1 MSIAPRADVSS
12 LWRGGL
18 AAGLWLLM
26 ALTVHAELLLV
37 EPFDTNVPDNSPVGG
52 IPGWHILALSD
63 GRLMDFTPT
72 APNGLYPSISH
83 SLPGAGAS
91 KPGYLVMGAGNLVSN
106 VFAWM
111 DCPTNLDQRAVT
123 TIQFYTRN
131 DAPNAETRIA
141 VQIDQRW
148 YASAHVF
155 HAPGSNSVWSLNSL
169 PLNTNATAWRRL
181 DTNTLTVDAELTGLL
196 PRGDISAIGILGR
209 NSGPGKIRVDEL
221 TVHSGPVMD
230 PAYFVGCWIWAEK
243 TYDRQTCRFW
253 KTIEIP
259 QGVAVTRARLRLT
272 ADNSYRAFFDGTEFA
287 QGSEWRRLTEYDLT
301 LVLTPGTH
309 VLAIEAFNEYGWAGL
324 AAGVVVELENGRT
337 IKLPSDASWLVIPHG
352 QRGWTTRK
360 TPRDDWQA
368 ARMNYQFR
376 DLPDLPRNPVVLLPA
391 ALRPVV
397 VHFWQRGW
405 FQITLLSFCL
415 VVAVVCLRLLAQLA
429 LQSKAQQVLQ
439 RERAR
444 IARDIH
450 DDLGAGLTHLVLLG
464 ETAQQEL
471 AGDTKARAQFEKI
484 SEVGRRLVGA
494 IDEVVW
500 TVNSQRDSLRD
511 FEIYI
516 CRYAENFLRARSIR
530 CRLDVDDEIPQVI
543 FDLATRRSLFL
554 AIKEVLNNIAKHSQA
569 TEVALEI
576 HITDG
581 KVHVNIKDN
590 GKGFD
595 FSTRDQ
601 SRNGLTNMAQRMV
614 ELGGSFQVHSQPGAG
629 CRIELVA
636 QLVGGSRRLRRWW
649 RRESNLIAQV
659 VKQKPSA

>member
-18 AAGLWLLM
+18 AAVVGLLM
-26 ALTVHAELLLV
+26 ALTVRAELLLV
-37 EPFDTNVPDNSPVGG
+37 EHFDANVPDNSPVGV
-52 IPGWHILALSD
+52 IPGWHVLALSN
-63 GRLMDFTPT
+63 GSLMDFTPT
-72 APNGLYPSISH
+72 ALNGLYPSISH

-91 KPGYLVMGAGNLVSN
+91 EPGYLVMGAGNLVSN

-111 DCPTNLDQRAVT
+111 ECPTNLDQRAVT
-123 TIQFYTRN
+123 AIQFYTRN
-131 DAPNAETRIA
+131 DSPRAEARIA
-141 VQIDQRW
+141 VMIDQRW
-148 YASAHVF
+148 YASAKGF
-155 HAPGSNSVWSLNSL
+155 QAPRSNGVWSLNSL
-169 PLNTNATAWRRL
+169 AFSANASAWRRL
-181 DTNTLTVDAELTGLL
+181 DTNTLTLGAELTGQL
-196 PRGDISAIGILGR
+196 PRGDVSAIGILGQ

-230 PAYFVGCWIWAEK
+230 PNYFVGCWIWSEK
-243 TYDRQTCRFW
+243 TFDRQTCRFW

-259 QGVAVTRARLRLT
+259 PGVAVTRARLRLT

-309 VLAIEAFNEYGWAGL
+309 VLAIEAFNEYSFAGL
-324 AAGVVVELENGRT
+324 TAGVVVEMENGRT
-337 IKLPSDASWLVIPHG
+337 IKLPSDSSWLVVPPG
-352 QRGWTTRK
+352 QKGWTTRK
-360 TPRDDWQA
+360 SPRDDWRPA
-368 ARMNYQFR
+368 KLSYQFR
-376 DLPDLPRNPVVLLPA
+376 DLTGLPRNPVVLLPA
-391 ALRPVV
+391 ALRPMV

-405 FQITLLSFCL
+405 FQITLLSFCA
-415 VVAVVCLRLLAQLA
+415 VAAAACLRLLAQLA
-429 LQSKAQQVLQ
+429 LQSKAQQVLH

-464 ETAQQEL
+464 ETAQREL
-471 AGDTKARAQFEKI
+471 AGDVKARAQFEKF

-516 CRYAENFLRARSIR
+516 CRYAENFLRARSIC
-530 CRLDVDDEIPQVI
+530 CRLDVDDEIPQVN

-554 AIKEVLNNIAKHSQA
+554 AIKEVLNNIAKHSGA
-569 TEVALEI
+569 TEVVLGI
-576 HITDG
+576 HVENE
-581 KVHVNIKDN
+581 KVRVTIEDN

-601 SRNGLTNMAQRMV
+601 SRNGLTNMAQRMA
-614 ELGGSFQVHSQPGAG
+614 ELGGSFEVSSKPGAG
-629 CRIELVA
+629 CRIELLA
-636 QLVGGSRRLRRWW
+636 QLASCSRRWRRWW